1 MALCLLGYDLLNLFI
16 QFENISGYYIPIVLS
31 ILLTIYGFIHAR
43 KLTVKNYDI
52 SLPHIKQSMTIALL
66 SDIHIGT
73 LVDHK
78 QLDKIISK
86 VMELNPD
93 YVMLAGDTFDDGA
106 FENKGNA
113 ETLNQLKRLT
123 SKFKV
128 CAILGNHDPA
138 SQDTKIREFFKKSH
152 IHLLIDDDLNTEHF
166 YLIGRDDIS
175 NNPNRKSLDS
185 IINKNIHKPTIV
197 LDHNPA
203 GIQEAMQNNIDL
215 ILCGHTHRGQFFPAN
230 IFTELAYG
238 KESYYGYAKRGN
250 T

>member
-1 MALCLLGYDLLNLFI
+1 
-16 QFENISGYYIPIVLS
+16 
-31 ILLTIYGFIHAR
+31 
-43 KLTVKNYDI
+43 
-52 SLPHIKQSMTIALL
+52 
-66 SDIHIGT
+66 
-73 LVDHK
+73 
-78 QLDKIISK
+78 
-86 VMELNPD
+86 
-93 YVMLAGDTFDDGA
+93 MLAGDTFDDST
-106 FENKGNA
+106 FENKGNS

-128 CAILGNHDPA
+128 YAILGNHDPA

-152 IHLLIDDDLNTEHF
+152 IHLLIDDDLNTKHF
-166 YLIGRDDIS
+166 YLIGRDGIS

-238 KESYYGYAKRGN
+238 KESYYGYAKRDN
-250 T
+250 TQSIVSSGCGYFQIPMRIATSSEIVMIHINA